1 MRIALIQGSIDSR
14 LKADPDKRDQ
24 IHQHYR
30 ELSEEAIRR
39 HDKLDLIVWP
49 ETMFRDTLYTFDPD
63 ARAPKEWGGSEEE
76 FRRRLR
82 EVAED
87 SRTEMVW
94 LANHLGVPLVLGV
107 DTYRFTAAGRQR
119 FNSAVLVSRRGEILD
134 RYDKMHLVIFGEY
147 VPFAKSFPW
156 LYRFTPLAGGLTAGT
171 RPAAFDAAGLR
182 IVPSICYETILPH
195 VIRRQVNDLERQ
207 GRRVDVLMNLTN
219 DGWYWGSS
227 ELDMHL
233 ICGVFRAVDCRKPL
247 LIAANTGFSAWI
259 DADGRLRA
267 VGPRRDTDIILTQV
281 HPDERTSWYLAH
293 GDIPA
298 GACLAVCLIFAAA
311 ACRDRLRGRPL

>member
-1 MRIALIQGSIDSR
+1 
-14 LKADPDKRDQ
+14 
-24 IHQHYR
+24 
-30 ELSEEAIRR
+30 
-39 HDKLDLIVWP
+39 
-49 ETMFRDTLYTFDPD
+49 MFRDTLYTFDPD

-76 FRRRLR
+76 FQRRLR
-82 EVAED
+82 QVAED
-87 SRTEMVW
+87 SRVEMAW

-107 DTYRFTAAGRQR
+107 DTYRFTAAGKQR
-119 FNSAVLVSRRGEILD
+119 FNSAVLVSRRGEILN
-134 RYDKMHLVIFGEY
+134 RYDKMHLVLFGEY
-147 VPFAKSFPW
+147 VPFAKTFPW

-182 IVPSICYETILPH
+182 IAPNICYETILPH
-195 VIRRQVNDLERQ
+195 VIRRQVNDLDRQ

-233 ICGVFRAVDCRKPL
+233 ICGVFRAVECRKPL

-267 VGPRRDTDIILTQV
+267 VGPRRDTDIILAQV

-298 GACLAVCLIFAAA
+298 GVCLAVCLIFAAV
-311 ACRDRLRGRPL
+311 ACRDRLHGWLGSSEASPQEHRVAGA